1 MKPHKILITGTFES
15 GKTEL
20 IKLFID
26 DPRVFV
32 IPEAARD
39 ILSLDPSLQNKPE
52 FQDILFRQQIR
63 NEALAEASGKAIIL
77 CDRGILDIIA
87 FSSLLGVTVKNEWLL
102 NSFGRYGD
110 IMICNAGDIPYFAG
124 NNQLDNQSF
133 RVNLDAE
140 IRQIVK
146 IFAEID
152 KTKPMV
158 SELRGTLEA
167 RRTFLNRHIDETIAI
182 REGRRH
188 HIEMDL

>member
-63 NEALAEASGKAIIL
+63 NEALAEQYNKG
-77 CDRGILDIIA
+77 GA
-87 FSSLLGVTVKNEWLL
+87 FPLTLLL
-102 NSFGRYGD
+102 NADGKVLKTWQGKPEMSV
-110 IMICNAGDIPYFAG
+110 A
-124 NNQLDNQSF
+124 QWT
-133 RVNLDAE
+133 AE
-140 IRQIVK
+140 IKAVCDANK
-146 IFAEID
+146 
-152 KTKPMV
+152 
-158 SELRGTLEA
+158 
-167 RRTFLNRHIDETIAI
+167 
-182 REGRRH
+182 
-188 HIEMDL
+188 